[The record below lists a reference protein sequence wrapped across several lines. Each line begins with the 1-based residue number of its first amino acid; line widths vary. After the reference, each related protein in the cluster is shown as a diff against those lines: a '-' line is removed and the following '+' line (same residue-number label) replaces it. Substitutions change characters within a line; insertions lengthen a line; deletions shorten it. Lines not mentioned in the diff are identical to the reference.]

1 VNKIFP
7 LTRFGTGA
15 FNDALDL
22 DNIFE
27 AFFNRPNRSLANNV
41 EYSTVPQANIRRM
54 DEGYEIAIAAPGFS
68 RSDFSVN
75 VDNRTLTIASRKEEA
90 QESKSDIYTS
100 REYSYSTFSRSWSVP
115 ETVNVESINA
125 RYDAGI
131 LYVTVPTTNVRSQQ
145 VVIDVK

>member
-22 DNIFE
+22 NNIFE
-27 AFFNRPNRSLANNV
+27 AFFNRPNRSLGAAV
-41 EYSTVPQANIRRM
+41 EYSSVPLANVCRV

-68 RSDFSVN
+68 RNDFSVN
-75 VDNRTLTIASRKEEA
+75 VDNRTLTISSKKESA

-100 REYSYSTFSRSWSVP
+100 REFSYSTFSRSWSMP
-115 ETVNVESINA
+115 ETVDVERIDA

-131 LYVTVPTTNVRSQQ
+131 LYVTVPTTDMRTQQ

>member
-15 FNDALDL
+15 FNDSLDL

-27 AFFNRPNRSLANNV
+27 AFFNRPSRAISSQV
-41 EYSTVPQANIRRM
+41 EYSTVPLANVWRS

-68 RSDFSVN
+68 RGDFSVN
-75 VDNRTLTIASRKEEA
+75 VDNRTLTISSKKEEA
-90 QESKSDIYTS
+90 QESKSDKYTS
-100 REYSYSTFSRSWSVP
+100 REFSYSTFSRSWSMP
-115 ETVNVESINA
+115 EAVDVESIDA

-131 LYVTVPTTNVRSQQ
+131 LYVTVPTLEKRSQH